1 MFRVSQAVVFCG
13 LDKSPKVYSNAV
25 AAHHGDLYV
34 MKISNLV
41 KHPILYT

>member
-13 LDKSPKVYSNAV
+13 LDKSPKVAV
-25 AAHHGDLYV
+25 AAHHGDIYV